1 MRAFY
6 ILILVIALVGLIGS
20 LLKAAEAIA
29 NAAVRGE
36 KAEYT
41 AELVSAVIS
50 ALICIFMI
58 HNIWP
63 LYY

>member
-6 ILILVIALVGLIGS
+6 ILILVIALGGLIG
-20 LLKAAEAIA
+20 LLLRAAEAIA

-41 AELVSAVIS
+41 AELVTAVFS
-50 ALICIFMI
+50 TLVCIFMI
-58 HNIWP
+58 LNI
-63 LYY
+63 

>member
-1 MRAFY
+1 MRAVY
-6 ILILVIALVGLIGS
+6 VIILAFALVGLIGS
-20 LLKAAEAIA
+20 LLKATEAIV

-41 AELVSAVIS
+41 TELVTAVFS

-58 HNIWP
+58 LN
-63 LYY
+63 L